1 MKHFYSAKNSGINH
15 SSHKNIKH
23 AAQLSIKWAY

>member
-15 SSHKNIKH
+15 CT

>member
-23 AAQLSIKWAY
+23 CSTTVY